1 MKTKLLLLLSL
12 LLIIFPVSAEDSIEE
27 VNKLQIINKDNI
39 ELNKKYNS
47 SVFASGNS
55 IKNEGIVL
63 GLNILLGNYVS
74 DSSISEYSIILG
86 QTVELN
92 SEISND
98 ALIVGNYIKSNSNVR
113 RDAILYGSIIDLT
126 GTYNREVKLYGDSI
140 NLSNVIIEGDLYVR
154 ATSLSIGDN
163 VKVNGTITYNDDLK
177 VTGDIS
183 SFVTSTYEIEQS
195 SSIIS
200 FLINLGSTL
209 VLFLVLA
216 LVMPKI
222 FTMCDKNIDSKDLLY
237 PISLIGKG
245 AFTLILFPIL
255 IILLFSLYIGTYISL
270 GLILLFFVIL
280 GLANLY
286 TSYYIGRLVWSKLL
300 GKEDNILLS
309 SFIGIIIV
317 SIISLSQIIML
328 FSMLFGMGLILD
340 NIKFKRLV

>member
-280 GLANLY
+280 G
-286 TSYYIGRLVWSKLL
+286 
-300 GKEDNILLS
+300 
-309 SFIGIIIV
+309 
-317 SIISLSQIIML
+317 
-328 FSMLFGMGLILD
+328 
-340 NIKFKRLV
+340 

>member
-74 DSSISEYSIILG
+74 DSSISEYSVILG

-98 ALIVGNYIKSNSNVR
+98 ALIVGNYIKSNSNIR

-140 NLSNVIIEGDLYVR
+140 NLSNVIIEGDLYIR

-163 VKVNGTITYNDDLK
+163 VKVNGTITYNDDIEI
-177 VTGDIS
+177 TGDIS
-183 SFVTSTYEIEQS
+183 NYITSTYKIEQS

-209 VLFLVLA
+209 VLFLTLA

-222 FTMCDKNIDSKDLLY
+222 FTMCDKNIDNKDLLY

-270 GLILLFFVIL
+270 GLIILFFVIL

-309 SFIGIIIV
+309 GFIGIIIV

-340 NIKFKRLV
+340 NIRFKRLV